1 MVAFRAQTCGAL
13 AAALLLALPV
23 PARAAVDAAG
33 HDAFWLWAGVPPP
46 QVLAEARTVYI
57 LQGQIDPPRRGSGG
71 TARMIAQG
79 IAVPRLRQG
88 EVWLA
93 YRAHTLRWPPQIL
106 PTILAQARRWKQAG
120 NPVVGIQ
127 IDFDA
132 RTRHL
137 QDYAAFLRDLRAR
150 LPPEYRLSITGLLD
164 WGSNADP
171 DAINQLQGVVDEVV
185 VQTYQGRRTIPNYRA
200 YLPRIARLTLPF
212 KIGLVQDGEWEA
224 PAALAASPW
233 FRGYVVFLLK
243 P

>member
-1 MVAFRAQTCGAL
+1 MRRLALL
-13 AAALLLALPV
+13 AAALLLAG
-23 PARAAVDAAG
+23 PAGATVDAAQ

-46 QVLAEARTVYI
+46 PVLAQARTLYI
-57 LQGQIDPPRRGSGG
+57 LQGQIDPPPRGADGP
-71 TARMIAQG
+71 ARMIAQG

-137 QDYAAFLRDLRAR
+137 QEYAAFLRNLRAQ
-150 LPPEYRLSITGLLD
+150 LPPEYRLSITGLMD

-171 DAINQLQGVVDEVV
+171 EAINQLQGVVDEVV
-185 VQTYQGRRTIPNYRA
+185 VQTYQGRHTIPSYRS
-200 YLPRIARLTLPF
+200 YLPRIAGLTLPF
-212 KIGLVQDGEWEA
+212 RIGLVQDGEWEA
-224 PAALAASPW
+224 PAGLTASPW